1 MEEYWRVGQATEGN
15 IIRRMRF
22 ACKMIKDIDT
32 HPEYVILI
40 AFLRQQCLGDR
51 ISVLRYTYCT
61 WPVLLNFTIFLLLEL
76 LLGLPTLSA
85 EGGY

>member
-1 MEEYWRVGQATEGN
+1 VEEYWTVGQATEDT
-15 IIRRMRF
+15 IIPHMRF
-22 ACKMIKDIDT
+22 ACRMIKDIDT

-51 ISVLRYTYCT
+51 TSVLRYTYCT
-61 WPVLLNFTIFLLLEL
+61 WPVLLNFTFFFLLEL